1 MPTLDD
7 TSFKHNLCN
16 TIIISNCRDKHI
28 LKARVSWTHWEHV
41 CSFWYPQ
48 YNNKIVKIIVYHCNF
63 DKEYTLK
70 FQLNYK
76 CHYNFTG
83 DTILLM

>member
-1 MPTLDD
+1 
-7 TSFKHNLCN
+7 
-16 TIIISNCRDKHI
+16 
-28 LKARVSWTHWEHV
+28 
-41 CSFWYPQ
+41 
-48 YNNKIVKIIVYHCNF
+48 VYHCNF